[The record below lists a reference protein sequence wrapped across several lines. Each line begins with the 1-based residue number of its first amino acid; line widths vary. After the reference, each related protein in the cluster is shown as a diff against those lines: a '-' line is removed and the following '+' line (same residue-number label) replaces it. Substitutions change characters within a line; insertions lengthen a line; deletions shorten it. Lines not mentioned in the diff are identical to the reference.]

1 MQPVNGVR
9 GCRLSKWILKYYD
22 LSRVVFQQSL
32 LPRALCR
39 VPLQLDWSRVG
50 RGQVLA
56 RRRRQRRR
64 KDNSE
69 RGESELNEVIR
80 KTVGRGS
87 ETKEGRAEGGRR
99 WQLATFSKWKGYRS
113 SPLLP
118 LRIETSGEHNGGYI
132 FLTFEDGERGT
143 MVTNG
148 GIWIFWNKPRQ
159 KTRGQK
165 NRGGE
170 NR

>member
-1 MQPVNGVR
+1 MNSSGRQSDEVQKR
-9 GCRLSKWILKYYD
+9 GK
-22 LSRVVFQQSL
+22 
-32 LPRALCR
+32 
-39 VPLQLDWSRVG
+39 G
-50 RGQVLA
+50 GQ
-56 RRRRQRRR
+56 REEEGDNWRHFKSE
-64 KDNSE
+64 KDIE
-69 RGESELNEVIR
+69 
-80 KTVGRGS
+80 
-87 ETKEGRAEGGRR
+87 AP
-99 WQLATFSKWKGYRS
+99 A
-113 SPLLP
+113 PLLP

-170 NR
+170 R